1 MSIFTNS
8 ITNIVN
14 SGYINQTSSQKQLS
28 QIAESIKNGAIDT
41 VSFSDESKNL
51 FQISQIDTM
60 LNGIFGIPNDL
71 DANQLKEL
79 QNIRASLDVLNPN
92 NSSQLEII
100 DFEKVYKNL
109 GLNDANKKQIE
120 SITNEFGN
128 YLTQRSVSQL
138 FGNENSLN
146 LASFSDG
153 FNTLLGEKLTSGETE
168 KLGTLSI
175 QLNRLLFNSKDNQV
189 SSYLNIFND
198 LLGLNNPNEEEIF
211 NASSLL
217 TQRNTLLSSS
227 LINKSYQSTY

>member
-1 MSIFTNS
+1 LSIFTNS

>member
-1 MSIFTNS
+1 MFTDS

-79 QNIRASLDVLNPN
+79 EDIRASLDILNPS

-109 GLNDANKKQIE
+109 NLSDASKEQIE
-120 SITNEFGN
+120 NITNEFGD

-153 FNTLLGEKLTSGETE
+153 FNTLLGEKLTPEETE
-168 KLGTLSI
+168 KLGTLSV
-175 QLNRLLFNSKDNQV
+175 QLNRLLFNSEDNQV

-198 LLGLNNPNEEEIF
+198 LLGLNEPSEEELF
-211 NASSLL
+211 SASSLL

-227 LINKSYQSTY
+227 LINRSFQSTY